1 MLEPLLEHL
10 SCLSSADFYQEL
22 AGWRDT
28 VEVGLNRSNADE
40 QKRGE
45 TENDVDSD
53 DESEEG
59 GFSSLGPSDAM
70 ETVKL
75 MDELENYVPA
85 MDSQTDDDNE
95 SESEENVPPTQI
107 SALQEDI
114 RPSPPPPSNADL
126 DKNDSDAGACNK
138 EEKKSEEQTP
148 ATPIRAVD
156 IINIPKPKRR
166 GNSRVTTKQLR
177 QTTLTSGQQ
186 RLAVHKYP
194 SGLSVTLDQLVIWAR
209 NTANLKCVAE
219 MLDKYPIQFEDA
231 YLRGRSIECNWEAMR
246 PSDYMHSFVIPV
258 DLTRSLQA
266 AITTA
271 RKEQR
276 SPPALVDSVKAQGFV
291 LDVVATIDPKLWKH
305 SGRFVGALTGFHG
318 IKSKWHV
325 WVEDRKWLEQ
335 DWRRVEANVSLFSV
349 QANTTGMSVD
359 AACQRHRILANEVI
373 SKFASSRLRTEFI
386 TQSGGGTI
394 TFENMVGGL
403 CRGWLNDSHVDFC
416 LRTLV
421 SMESGIHVISSL
433 MWDIG
438 WPSTPK
444 VALGDIKFVL
454 HPVNLDE
461 SHWGIIIIRLQN
473 AGAVL
478 RAQV

>member
-22 AGWRDT
+22 AAWRDT

-40 QKRGE
+40 QKRDE
-45 TENDVDSD
+45 TENDVDID

-59 GFSSLGPSDAM
+59 GFSSLDPSDAM
-70 ETVKL
+70 ETVKR
-75 MDELENYVPA
+75 MDELENFVPA
-85 MDSQTDDDNE
+85 MDGHTDDDNE
-95 SESEENVPPTQI
+95 SESEENVAPTQI

-114 RPSPPPPSNADL
+114 RRSSPPTPNADL
-126 DKNDSDAGACNK
+126 DKKGSDAGACNK

-148 ATPIRAVD
+148 ATPTRAVD

-271 RKEQR
+271 RKEQH
-276 SPPALVDSVKAQGFV
+276 SPPALVDSVKA
-291 LDVVATIDPKLWKH
+291 
-305 SGRFVGALTGFHG
+305 
-318 IKSKWHV
+318 
-325 WVEDRKWLEQ
+325 
-335 DWRRVEANVSLFSV
+335 
-349 QANTTGMSVD
+349 
-359 AACQRHRILANEVI
+359 
-373 SKFASSRLRTEFI
+373 
-386 TQSGGGTI
+386 
-394 TFENMVGGL
+394 
-403 CRGWLNDSHVDFC
+403 
-416 LRTLV
+416 
-421 SMESGIHVISSL
+421 
-433 MWDIG
+433 
-438 WPSTPK
+438 
-444 VALGDIKFVL
+444 
-454 HPVNLDE
+454 
-461 SHWGIIIIRLQN
+461 
-473 AGAVL
+473 
-478 RAQV
+478 